1 MRSLPTGGAVAMTE
15 SRATGYVLCVVGC
28 RSINKRMAMFIEGV
42 LAEGLAVRIVSLPR
56 GCWILDKSENPTIP
70 SRIGRLTVD
79 IGGVSGTRLASVM
92 CFHWSMLPAA
102 LGYGL
107 LRQVPVIY
115 DEHDHY
121 ELNTLEGGGSAVK
134 RAVYSH
140 LVRWIH
146 RIFLPFVS
154 LVTCIHL
161 HQQTLKKH
169 LAQWQSKVIEIHNY
183 PARIWRQSPS
193 LHDSAT
199 KLCFVYIGG
208 VYYEKGVG
216 ASAEAFQLLP
226 DQARQN
232 AELHVFG
239 EGDAALIRE
248 LRTMPGVVVH
258 NGVTPAEFRGFAA
271 THRCCGLSLLANT
284 PRYRLVG
291 TNCTKLYEYLALGM
305 PVIATRVGEFTQF
318 VGGYQ
323 LGLLI
328 DGDLSHRQLTRE
340 MLRLLE
346 DNSLFDQFSANAREL
361 MRSDEMTWEYEWDRI
376 YGTGVVGI
384 SRKAA

>member
-1 MRSLPTGGAVAMTE
+1 MTE
-15 SRATGYVLCVVGC
+15 SRAKGYVLCVVGC

-42 LAEGLAVRIVSLPR
+42 LTEGLAVRIVSLPR
-56 GCWILDKSENPTIP
+56 GRWILDKSENPTLP

-79 IGGVSGTRLASVM
+79 IGEVSGTRLASVM

-107 LRQVPVIY
+107 LRQVPVLY

-121 ELNTLEGGGSAVK
+121 ELNTLEGGGSAIK
-134 RAVYSH
+134 RAAYSH

-146 RIFLPFVS
+146 RMFLPFVS

-161 HQQTLKKH
+161 HQETLKKH
-169 LAQWQSKVIEIHNY
+169 LSQWQSRVIEVHNY
-183 PARIWRQSPS
+183 PARIWRQSRS

-216 ASAEAFQLLP
+216 ASAESFQLLP

-239 EGDAALIRE
+239 EGDADLIRQ

-258 NGVTPAEFRGFAA
+258 NGVTPAEFRRFAA
-271 THRCCGLSLLANT
+271 GRRCCGLSLLANT
-284 PRYRLVG
+284 PRYSLVG

-318 VGGYQ
+318 VGGRQ
-323 LGLLI
+323 LGRLI
-328 DGDLSHRQLTRE
+328 DGDLNRRQLADE
-340 MLRLLE
+340 MLKLLE
-346 DNSLFDQFSANAREL
+346 DDTMFDRLAGNAREL
-361 MRSDEMTWEYEWDRI
+361 MGSEEMTWEYEWDRI
-376 YGTGVVGI
+376 YGTGVFG
-384 SRKAA
+384 SNRKKAA

>member
-1 MRSLPTGGAVAMTE
+1 MRSLPTGGAGAMTE

-79 IGGVSGTRLASVM
+79 IGEVSGTRLASVM

-169 LAQWQSKVIEIHNY
+169 LAQWQSRVIEVHNY
-183 PARIWRQSPS
+183 PARIWRQSQS
-193 LHDSAT
+193 VHDSAT

-258 NGVTPAEFRGFAA
+258 NAVTPAEFRGFAA
-271 THRCCGLSLLANT
+271 AHRCCGLSLLANT

-346 DNSLFDQFSANAREL
+346 DNSLFDRFSANAREL

-376 YGTGVVGI
+376 YGTGVVGN

>member
-1 MRSLPTGGAVAMTE
+1 MTE
-15 SRATGYVLCVVGC
+15 SRAKGYVLCVVGC

-42 LAEGLAVRIVSLPR
+42 LTEGLAVRIVSLPR
-56 GCWILDKSENPTIP
+56 GRWILDKSENPTLP

-79 IGGVSGTRLASVM
+79 IGEVSGTRLASVM

-107 LRQVPVIY
+107 LRQVPVLY

-121 ELNTLEGGGSAVK
+121 ELNTLEGGGSAIK
-134 RAVYSH
+134 RAAYSH

-146 RIFLPFVS
+146 RMFLPFVS

-161 HQQTLKKH
+161 HQETLKKH
-169 LAQWQSKVIEIHNY
+169 LSQWQSRVIEVHNY
-183 PARIWRQSPS
+183 PARIWRQSRS

-239 EGDAALIRE
+239 EGDADLIRQ

-258 NGVTPAEFRGFAA
+258 NGVTPAEFRRFAA
-271 THRCCGLSLLANT
+271 GRRCCGLSLLANT
-284 PRYRLVG
+284 PRYSLVG

-318 VGGYQ
+318 VGGRQ
-323 LGLLI
+323 LGRLI
-328 DGDLSHRQLTRE
+328 DGDLNRRQLADE
-340 MLRLLE
+340 MLKLLE
-346 DNSLFDQFSANAREL
+346 DDTMFDRLAGNAREL
-361 MRSDEMTWEYEWDRI
+361 MGSEEMTWEYEWDRI
-376 YGTGVVGI
+376 YGTGVFG
-384 SRKAA
+384 SNRKKAA